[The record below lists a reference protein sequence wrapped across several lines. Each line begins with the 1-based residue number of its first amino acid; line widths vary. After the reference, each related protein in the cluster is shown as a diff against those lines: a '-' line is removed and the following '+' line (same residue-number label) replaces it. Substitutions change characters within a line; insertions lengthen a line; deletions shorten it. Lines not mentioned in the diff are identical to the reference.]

1 MSVQSLTQLLG
12 NESATAQLEE
22 LAVKSISLAIMS
34 LGFALVGG
42 VACAQ
47 TAAAPSPPPVVMK
60 DFATSA
66 EVQALIAKAKAE
78 IKPGAISLNQRLLS
92 LAPYNVGLEYRVGP
106 GNSSVHVKDAEMVY
120 VIQGTGV
127 VISGGKLINEKQSA
141 PNNFTGD
148 SISGGVTRP
157 IAKGDVFI
165 VPENT
170 PHAFNPVGGPLI
182 MMSLHVPRGG

>member
-1 MSVQSLTQLLG
+1 MK
-12 NESATAQLEE
+12 N
-22 LAVKSISLAIMS
+22 ISLAIMS
-34 LGFALVGG
+34 LGVALIGG

-47 TAAAPSPPPVVMK
+47 TAAPPSTPSMPVMK

-78 IKPGAISLNQRLLS
+78 IKPGAISNNQRLLS

-120 VIQGTGV
+120 VIEGKGV
-127 VISGGKLINEKQSA
+127 VVSGGKLMSPKETA

-148 SISGGVTRP
+148 SISGGVSRP

-165 VPENT
+165 IPENT